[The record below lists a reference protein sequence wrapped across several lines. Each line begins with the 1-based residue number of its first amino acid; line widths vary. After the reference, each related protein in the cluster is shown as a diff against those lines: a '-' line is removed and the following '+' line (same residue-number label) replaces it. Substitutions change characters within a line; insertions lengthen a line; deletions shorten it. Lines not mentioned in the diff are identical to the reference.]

1 MTYNDFVRWLCDLDL
16 SIISSNPITFNLTD
30 FENKI
35 DFAKSMFLV
44 GKYFSTQE
52 DIVVRYSKPYN
63 EEKSNVIV
71 CFQIVRSKA
80 KMFFNFFK
88 KNDYAKLGCF
98 LTSNKDYKEFIK
110 FFNSI
115 GVKDNDGN
123 SISSKDLDYV
133 STFKDIVEETK
144 KVVGEGQ
151 DVYVFVWLDLKRDM
165 DDNEYIAM
173 TYAPILK
180 DNISKYEE
188 QYHVAFGDRNHCG
201 MFLDVKEYI
210 KKEIL
215 NIEE

>member
-1 MTYNDFVRWLCDLDL
+1 MTYNDFVRWLGDLDL

-71 CFQIVRSKA
+71 CFQIVRSKT

-144 KVVGEGQ
+144 KVVGEEQ

-173 TYAPILK
+173 SYAPILK
-180 DNISKYEE
+180 DNMSKREE
-188 QYHVAFGDRNHCG
+188 QYYVAFGDRNHCG

-215 NIEE
+215 KIEE